1 MYFIPMGLF
10 IKQFA
15 PPAFWASATL
25 ANATPNPITVANF
38 ANLTWL
44 NFFVNN
50 LIPVTAGNVIG
61 GAGLVGLVYWFA
73 YQRGKKG

>member
-1 MYFIPMGLF
+1 M
-10 IKQFA
+10 
-15 PPAFWASATL
+15 
-25 ANATPNPITVANF
+25 ANF

-50 LIPVTAGNVIG
+50 LIPVTAGNIIG